1 MVLSKQGVTVTIHRH
16 NVGASS
22 VRELLESNL
31 RIPPYQR
38 PYVWTPA
45 TARRLLDDILDAF
58 QTSELSEKDDWP
70 PYVLGAVILHK
81 DRAHLNIVDGQQ
93 RLMTLRMLLRI
104 LEGDPFTPGVPQNTS
119 PPAIHV
125 WFHLRK
131 LLETRDAKNAAALAE
146 FIRNKCQVV
155 RIVTDDIDEAFRVFD
170 SQNYRGKPLM
180 PHDLLKAHHL
190 REMHGE
196 LDSLKAAVVHSW
208 ESRSS
213 KILDELFSIYLFRIS
228 QWSRGK
234 SAPEFS
240 SQHIDTFKGFPVS
253 HGMTPALRYHL
264 AAQASIPLMSML
276 RPSTNE
282 PDALNI
288 QRSRFQLDAPQLSG
302 RNFFEMVSFMTDEVE
317 RLKENFSP
325 VNPYSNSAGRP
336 IRYRELLESA
346 RYRKVTELHLAAMLY
361 YVNKYSDADLPA
373 ATDHL
378 FKWSFDLRV
387 RHLRVMQA
395 SINNAGYGKDG
406 TPSPFTTFRNSN
418 NARVVQR
425 FSSSGER
432 YPTTKNSHETALYS
446 FLNGT
451 HS

>member
-1 MVLSKQGVTVTIHRH
+1 MTIHRH

-22 VRELLESNL
+22 IGELLGSNL

-38 PYVWTPA
+38 PYVWSPA
-45 TARRLLDDILDAF
+45 TAHRLLDDILDAF
-58 QTSELSEKDDWP
+58 QTSEMSEKDDCP

-81 DRAHLNIVDGQQ
+81 DREYLNIVDGQQ

-104 LEGDPFTPGVPQNTS
+104 LEGDQPPSNAPQNTS
-119 PPAIHV
+119 PPAVHV
-125 WFHLRK
+125 WFHLHK
-131 LLETRDAKNAAALAE
+131 LLETRDAKNASGLAQ
-146 FIRNKCQVV
+146 FIRKKCQVV

-196 LDSLKAAVVHSW
+196 LDSLKAAVVDSW
-208 ESRSS
+208 ESSPPR
-213 KILDELFSIYLFRIS
+213 ILDELFSIYLFRIS
-228 QWSRGK
+228 QWSRGE
-234 SAPEFS
+234 SAPEFT
-240 SQHIDTFKGFPVS
+240 SQHIGTFKGFSVS
-253 HGMTPALRYHL
+253 QSMTPAIRYHL
-264 AAQASIPLMSML
+264 AAQVSIPLMSMWQ
-276 RPSTNE
+276 PSPKE

-317 RLKENFSP
+317 RLKEHLSP
-325 VNPYSNSAGRP
+325 VNPYSKSSERP
-336 IRYRELLESA
+336 ITYRELLKAA

-361 YVNKYSDADLPA
+361 YVNRYSDADLAA

-387 RHLRVMQA
+387 RHLRVMHA

-406 TPSPFTTFRNSN
+406 ASSPFATFRNSN

-432 YPTTKNSHETALYS
+432 YPTTKNSHETALHS